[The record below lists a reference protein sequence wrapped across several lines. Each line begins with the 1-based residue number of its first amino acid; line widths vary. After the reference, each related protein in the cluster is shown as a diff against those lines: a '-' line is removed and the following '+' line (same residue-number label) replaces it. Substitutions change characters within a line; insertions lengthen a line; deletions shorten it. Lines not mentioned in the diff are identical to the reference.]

1 MNPTEHLSRQERIRR
16 IAALLS
22 KGITLMLM
30 REREAAAANTVT
42 LCASQRER
50 EALPETPTL
59 DDTSRDIVAY
69 LARVGPA
76 AIREIHA
83 ALDIPTRTACRKLGQ
98 LHECGLVQ
106 RRGATTAVRYAL
118 AAPTRNGL
126 GQSGLSHA
134 AFRKPGEQ
142 CEVAAN
148 TTA

>member
-16 IAALLS
+16 IAELLS

-30 REREAAAANTVT
+30 REREAAAANAITPS
-42 LCASQRER
+42 ASQGESGASS
-50 EALPETPTL
+50 EALPM
-59 DDTSRDIVAY
+59 DDTSKDIIAY

-98 LHECGLVQ
+98 LHERGLVQ
-106 RRGATTAVRYAL
+106 RSGATTAVRYTL
-118 AAPTRNGL
+118 AAPMRNGF

-134 AFRKPGEQ
+134 AFRKPGE
-142 CEVAAN
+142 E
-148 TTA
+148 

>member
-16 IAALLS
+16 IAELLS

-30 REREAAAANTVT
+30 REREAAAANTAT
-42 LCASQRER
+42 PCTSEGEIGASS
-50 EALPETPTL
+50 EALSL
-59 DDTSRDIVAY
+59 DDTSKDIIAY

-83 ALDIPTRTACRKLGQ
+83 ALDIPTRSACRKLGQ
-98 LHECGLVQ
+98 LRKCGLVQ

-118 AAPTRNGL
+118 AAQMRNGF

-134 AFRKPGEQ
+134 AFRKPGDQ
-142 CEVAAN
+142 CDGAED